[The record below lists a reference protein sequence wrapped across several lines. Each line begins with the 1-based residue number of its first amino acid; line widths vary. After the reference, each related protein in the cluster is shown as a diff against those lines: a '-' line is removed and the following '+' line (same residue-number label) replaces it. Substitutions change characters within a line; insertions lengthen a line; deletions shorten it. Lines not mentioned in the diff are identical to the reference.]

1 MKAYGN
7 YGTGTYELKSMNS
20 KVISKLEVKAP
31 TARSDFES
39 EVQTERRARESMGST
54 SGGSQDLI
62 IRKETTWSVVRN

>member
-1 MKAYGN
+1 MKVYSN

-20 KVISKLEVKAP
+20 KVIYKSGVKAP

-39 EVQTERRARESMGST
+39 EIQTERRAKESMGSLR
-54 SGGSQDLI
+54 GGSQDLI